1 MALTKARN
9 RMIKGAE
16 VNILDFGAVND
27 GSAYINSAW
36 AAAME
41 QFSDGKGGK
50 LLIPE
55 GTYLVKPSYRTS
67 VGTLADQMQFPYD
80 NVTVELRGNL
90 QVETNGGRYIALLFG
105 RRRGSTSTSANH
117 VENIQLIGSGKIIG
131 DRASH
136 TVSDTNYGI
145 GVYIANCKNSRI
157 DGTIQIENVY
167 GDGIYV
173 DALPY
178 GASDGESNYN
188 SVCINTSVNGCTTYN
203 NYRNNVSILN
213 NDGIIFDGHIADGAN
228 GGAPQAGFDV
238 EPDYTDA
245 ANGFYCRSVK
255 IINCKAINNVGSG
268 IEAPDTSPGTIDS
281 VLIENCYVKNNGTSS
296 NGFGGIRVISRDG
309 VGSAKINGNEVL
321 DNYGLGIDI
330 DGNNQGAA
338 NAERNIIVSNNF
350 VSGTLEGTKE
360 SIQMGYGISVRRGV
374 VGAIIEGN
382 IVQKCAHHGIYV
394 ESLSAVTNSEITI
407 NNNSVW
413 CNSQQTDNTYD
424 NIKIGTYVTI
434 SQVSNNMVRKE
445 INTVPVTN
453 NPKYGINV
461 GSDFV
466 NVLNNN
472 VYQGGKTAEIIH
484 SFAATG
490 PKDST
495 RNSVVKGNF
504 GYLNQQ
510 ILETAAFSVGS
521 TGSADITI
529 AHGLDDARLSNA
541 TLAEY
546 MRSQIQL
553 TAVADGTVTGNPV
566 VVPFVRSLDATNITI
581 GYTIVTAGTGNCRI
595 VANVTTP
602 Y

>member
-9 RMIKGAE
+9 RMIEGAE

-67 VGTLADQMQFPYD
+67 IGTLADQLQFPYD

-90 QVETNGGRYIALLFG
+90 QVETNGNRYIALLFG
-105 RRRGSTSTSANH
+105 RQRGSTSSTANH
-117 VENIQLIGSGKIIG
+117 VSNIQLIGSGKIIG
-131 DRASH
+131 DRSTH
-136 TVSDTNYGI
+136 TVADTNFGFGI
-145 GVYIANCKNSRI
+145 YIANCKNSRI
-157 DGTIQIENVY
+157 DGTIQIENIY

-178 GASDGESNYN
+178 GPADGENNSN

-213 NDGIIFDGHIADGAN
+213 NDGIIFDGHIADSAN
-228 GGAPQAGFDV
+228 GASPQAGFDV
-238 EPDYTDA
+238 EPDYTDVPT
-245 ANGFYCRSVK
+245 GFYCRSVK
-255 IINCKAINNVGSG
+255 ILNSKAINNIGSG
-268 IEAPDTSPGTIDS
+268 IEVPDTSPGTIDS
-281 VLIENCYVKNNGTSS
+281 VLIEGCYVKNNGTSS
-296 NGFGGIRVISRDG
+296 NGFGGIRIISRDG
-309 VGSAKINGNEVL
+309 VGSAKIIGNEVL

-330 DGNNQGAA
+330 DGNNQGTV
-338 NAERNIIVSNNF
+338 NADRNVIVANNF

-360 SIQMGYGISVRRGV
+360 SIQMGYGISVRKGV

-394 ESLSAVTNSEITI
+394 ESISANSNDDILI
-407 NNNSVW
+407 NGNSVW
-413 CNSQQTDNTYD
+413 SNSQQTDNTYD
-424 NIKIGTYVTI
+424 NIKIGTYVTLTN
-434 SQVSNNMVRKE
+434 VTNNFVRKE
-445 INTVPVTN
+445 IASVAVTN
-453 NPKYGINV
+453 KPKYGINV
-461 GSDFV
+461 GSDYV
-466 NVLNNN
+466 NLLNNN
-472 VYQGGKTAEIIH
+472 VYQGGSTAEIIH

-490 PKDST
+490 PKDTS

-504 GYLNQQ
+504 GYVNQQ
-510 ILETAAFSVGS
+510 ILETAAFSIGS

-529 AHGLDDARLSNA
+529 THGLDNAQLSNA

-553 TAVADGTVTGNPV
+553 TVVADGAVTGNPV